1 MSDTMTNLPLT
12 QVHPDPNNPRKEFDP
27 GELQELADSIRE
39 IGLEQPITVRP
50 DGDRYI
56 LIAGERRYRAHLLL
70 EAETIQAII
79 RDVSAEEA
87 GLRQVVEN
95 LQRADLNPMDEAR
108 GFRSAMER
116 FQLNQSELA
125 AKLGIQRTRVN
136 KALNLLKTAPAV
148 QQALSNGHIKAG
160 HADALVTLPHD
171 QQAAAVE
178 QIKTRKLS
186 VADTRKG
193 FQQAENQ
200 PSTRCATSH
209 TFTARPN
216 HRAAQVLVKTIEAL
230 QIASEELTAADHL
243 VIQQAVKVLS
253 ELIDG

>member
-1 MSDTMTNLPLT
+1 MSDTMLDLPLA

-27 GELQELADSIRE
+27 GELRELADSIRE

-56 LIAGERRYRAHLLL
+56 LIAGERRYRAHQLL
-70 EAETIQAII
+70 EAETIQAIV

-125 AKLGIQRTRVN
+125 AKLGIQRVRIT
-136 KALNLLKTAPAV
+136 KALGLLQTSPAV
-148 QQALSNGHIKAG
+148 QQAIGNGHIKAG
-160 HADALVTLPHD
+160 HAEVLVTMSHEL
-171 QQAAAVE
+171 QAAAVE
-178 QIKTRKLS
+178 RIRSGQLS
-186 VADTRKG
+186 VAATRKE
-193 FQQAENQ
+193 FQQAAN
-200 PSTRCATSH
+200 PAATSRCSTSNTH
-209 TFTARPN
+209 AIPSP
-216 HRAAQVLVKTIEAL
+216 RAAQVLVKITLAL
-230 QIASEELTAADHL
+230 QSASDELDAADRL
-243 VIQQAVKVLS
+243 VIRQAVKTLQ
-253 ELIDG
+253 ELIN